1 MKYLF
6 VFVLVILSLKSG
18 AQDFSIKKVEQNADK
33 IFVYYDL
40 LDTVSGHSY
49 TMSLFYSKDNFI
61 SALQKVRG
69 DVGLE
74 VRPGANKVIEWSAKE
89 ELGPD
94 FKEGDISLEVKGRL
108 YIPFI
113 RFDGDYSLFKRGKK
127 YELTW
132 TGGTQQNI
140 LNFDLYQDKEKI
152 TSFPNIA
159 NVGHYTLVI
168 PTSVQP
174 GKNFR
179 FRISDS
185 KNKDQVV
192 NTASFSIARKVKL
205 IYKVVPPLVIGMAAY
220 LFIQSNQPKPLEG
233 PPTPDSISE
242 N

>member
-1 MKYLF
+1 MKNLF
-6 VFVLVILSLKSG
+6 VFVLVLVTLKSI
-18 AQDFSIKKVEQNADK
+18 AQDFSIKKVEQSADK

-40 LDTVSGHSY
+40 LDTVAGHTY

-89 ELGPD
+89 ELGAD

-113 RFDGDYSLFKRGKK
+113 RFDGDYSVFKRGKK

-168 PTSVQP
+168 PTSVPP
-174 GKNFR
+174 GRNFR

-192 NTASFSIARKVKL
+192 NTASFSIVRKVKL
-205 IYKVVPPLVIGMAAY
+205 VYKVVPPVVIGLAAY

-233 PPTPDSISE
+233 PPTPDSIIE